1 MASLLAFA
9 LAAPQRHPAVINPQG
24 DGVAATVTAAS
35 LTAVSLNST
44 RMYSEYL
51 ESRVQFEPATY
62 DGCDSAMPEPRRFL
76 MVVDAREQSQKS
88 LGVVNDAAF
97 YARALNRVLVEPG
110 VAESR
115 IIDPF
120 GEAEQKDDLRT
131 TPWRGLGLANYW
143 DVRPLCRYME
153 GRLMPLQRFV
163 AEGGLELERRELT
176 DVGGHRALVLES
188 EDDVRAYFA
197 PHADVPLLV
206 LRELWRSN
214 AEGRSWKPTARN
226 STREAVPA
234 LAIAPS
240 IATVADELAHAL
252 PSPFACV
259 QWRAEDGTD
268 RPEECA
274 AELADAVGSWGR
286 LSEAVV
292 LLTDLYPGNSVTFQ
306 HAARSAGLVGRFES
320 ALRILQDRLPLGPT
334 NAQAEQWRAVND
346 SGLRSMLELEVCA
359 RARLL
364 VTCNEALV
372 NESLAAGNQPRCA
385 KCAKLSS
392 GFTERAVA
400 LHKARGEGKRVAW

>member
-9 LAAPQRHPAVINPQG
+9 LAAPQRYPAVINPQG
-24 DGVAATVTAAS
+24 DGVAPPVAAAS
-35 LTAVSLNST
+35 PTAVSLNST
-44 RMYSEYL
+44 RVYSEYL

-62 DGCDSAMPEPRRFL
+62 DGCESAMPEPRRFL

-120 GEAEQKDDLRT
+120 GEAEQKHDLRT

-143 DVRPLCRYME
+143 DVRPLCRYMD

-176 DVGGHRALVLES
+176 DVGGHRSLVLES
-188 EDDVRAYFA
+188 EDDVRDYFA
-197 PHADVPLLV
+197 LHADVPLLV

-226 STREAVPA
+226 STRDAVPT

-274 AELADAVGSWGR
+274 EELADAVGSWGR

-292 LLTDLYPGNSVTFQ
+292 LLTDLYPGNSGTFKQ
-306 HAARSAGLVGRFES
+306 KPAHKS
-320 ALRILQDRLPLGPT
+320 ALRILEDRLPLGPA
-334 NAQAEQWRAVND
+334 NAQAKQWRAVND

-385 KCAKLSS
+385 KCAKLRS
-392 GFTERAVA
+392 GFTERVVA
-400 LHKARGEGKRVAW
+400 LHKARGEGNRTAW

>member
-9 LAAPQRHPAVINPQG
+9 LAAPQRYPAVINPQG
-24 DGVAATVTAAS
+24 DGVAAAS
-35 LTAVSLNST
+35 PTAVSLNST
-44 RMYSEYL
+44 RMYSDYL
-51 ESRVQFEPATY
+51 ESRVQFESATY
-62 DGCDSAMPEPRRFL
+62 DGCGSEMAAPQGHRFL

-88 LGVVNDAAF
+88 MGVVNDVAF

-115 IIDPF
+115 IVDPF
-120 GEAEQKDDLRT
+120 GEATWK
-131 TPWRGLGLANYW
+131 PWRGLGLANYW
-143 DVRPLCRYME
+143 DVRPLCRYLD

-176 DVGGHRALVLES
+176 DVGGHRSLVLES
-188 EDDVRAYFA
+188 EDDARDYFA

-206 LRELWRSN
+206 LREVWRSN

-226 STREAVPA
+226 STRDAVPT

-286 LSEAVV
+286 LAEAVV
-292 LLTDLYPGNSVTFQ
+292 LLTDLYPGNSGTFANANDPA
-306 HAARSAGLVGRFES
+306 HKS
-320 ALRILQDRLPLGPT
+320 ALRILEDRLPLGPA
-334 NAQAEQWRAVND
+334 NAQAKQWRAVND

-372 NESLAAGNQPRCA
+372 NESLAAGNQPRCT
-385 KCAKLSS
+385 KCAKPGS
-392 GFTERAVA
+392 GFTERVVA
-400 LHKARGEGKRVAW
+400 LHKARGEGNRTAW

>member
-9 LAAPQRHPAVINPQG
+9 LAAPQRYPAVINPQG
-24 DGVAATVTAAS
+24 DGVAPTVASAAAS
-35 LTAVSLNST
+35 PTAVSLNST
-44 RMYSEYL
+44 RTYSEYL

-62 DGCDSAMPEPRRFL
+62 DGCESAMPEPRRFL

-120 GEAEQKDDLRT
+120 GEAEQKQRT

-143 DVRPLCRYME
+143 DVRPLCRYMD

-176 DVGGHRALVLES
+176 DVGGHRSLVLES

-226 STREAVPA
+226 STRDAVPT

-274 AELADAVGSWGR
+274 EELADAVGSWGR

-292 LLTDLYPGNSVTFQ
+292 LLTDLYPGNSGTF
-306 HAARSAGLVGRFES
+306 HREAAHES
-320 ALRILQDRLPLGPT
+320 ALRILQERLPLGPAK
-334 NAQAEQWRAVND
+334 AQVEQWRAVND
-346 SGLRSMLELEVCA
+346 SGLRGMLELEVCA

-372 NESLAAGNQPRCA
+372 NESLAAGNQPRCT
-385 KCAKLSS
+385 KCAKLRS
-392 GFTERAVA
+392 GFTERVVA
-400 LHKARGEGKRVAW
+400 LHKARGEGNRTAW

>member
-9 LAAPQRHPAVINPQG
+9 LAAPQRYPAVINPQG
-24 DGVAATVTAAS
+24 DGVAPPVAAAS
-35 LTAVSLNST
+35 PTAVSLNST

-62 DGCDSAMPEPRRFL
+62 DGCESAMTEPRRFL

-120 GEAEQKDDLRT
+120 GEAEQEHDGRT

-143 DVRPLCRYME
+143 DVRPLCRYMD

-176 DVGGHRALVLES
+176 DVGGHRSLVLES
-188 EDDVRAYFA
+188 EDDVRDYFS

-226 STREAVPA
+226 STRDAVPT

-274 AELADAVGSWGR
+274 EELADAVGSWGR

-292 LLTDLYPGNSVTFQ
+292 LLTDLYPGNSGTFKQ
-306 HAARSAGLVGRFES
+306 KPAHKS
-320 ALRILQDRLPLGPT
+320 ALRILEERLPLGPT
-334 NAQAEQWRAVND
+334 NAQAEKWRAVND

-372 NESLAAGNQPRCA
+372 NESLAAGNQPRCT
-385 KCAKLSS
+385 KCAKPRS
-392 GFTERAVA
+392 GFTERVVA
-400 LHKARGEGKRVAW
+400 LHKARGEGNRTAW

>member
-9 LAAPQRHPAVINPQG
+9 LAAPQRYPAVINPQG
-24 DGVAATVTAAS
+24 DGVAAAAS
-35 LTAVSLNST
+35 PTAVSLNST
-44 RMYSEYL
+44 RMYSDYL
-51 ESRVQFEPATY
+51 ESRVQFESATY
-62 DGCDSAMPEPRRFL
+62 DGCGSEMAAPQGHQFL
-76 MVVDAREQSQKS
+76 MVVDAWEQSQKS
-88 LGVVNDAAF
+88 LGVVNDVAF

-115 IIDPF
+115 IVDPF
-120 GEAEQKDDLRT
+120 GEATWK
-131 TPWRGLGLANYW
+131 PWRGLGLANYW
-143 DVRPLCRYME
+143 DVRPLCRYMD

-163 AEGGLELERRELT
+163 AEGGLELERRELK
-176 DVGGHRALVLES
+176 GKGSEYLGSLQLES
-188 EDDVRAYFA
+188 EDDVRAHFA

-292 LLTDLYPGNSVTFQ
+292 LLTDLYPGNSGTFKQ
-306 HAARSAGLVGRFES
+306 KPAHKS
-320 ALRILQDRLPLGPT
+320 ALRILEERLPLGPA
-334 NAQAEQWRAVND
+334 NAQAEKWRAVND

-372 NESLAAGNQPRCA
+372 NESLAAGNQPRCT
-385 KCAKLSS
+385 KCAKPGS
-392 GFTERAVA
+392 GFTERVVA
-400 LHKARGEGKRVAW
+400 LHKARGEGNRTAW

>member
-9 LAAPQRHPAVINPQG
+9 LAAPQRYPAVINPQG
-24 DGVAATVTAAS
+24 DGVAPTVASAAAS
-35 LTAVSLNST
+35 PTAVSLNST

-62 DGCDSAMPEPRRFL
+62 DGCESAMPEPRRFL

-120 GEAEQKDDLRT
+120 GEAEQKQRT

-292 LLTDLYPGNSVTFQ
+292 LLTDLYPGNSGTFKQ
-306 HAARSAGLVGRFES
+306 KPAHKS
-320 ALRILQDRLPLGPT
+320 ALRILEDRLPLGPA
-334 NAQAEQWRAVND
+334 NAQAKQWRAVND

-385 KCAKLSS
+385 KCAKPRS
-392 GFTERAVA
+392 GFTERVVA
-400 LHKARGEGKRVAW
+400 LHKARGEGNRTAW

>member
-9 LAAPQRHPAVINPQG
+9 LAAPQRYPAVITPQG
-24 DGVAATVTAAS
+24 DGVAAPVASAAAS
-35 LTAVSLNST
+35 PTAVSLNST
-44 RMYSEYL
+44 RMYSDYL
-51 ESRVQFEPATY
+51 ESRVQFDSATY
-62 DGCDSAMPEPRRFL
+62 DGCGSEMAAPQGHRFL
-76 MVVDAREQSQKS
+76 MVVDAWEQSQKS
-88 LGVVNDAAF
+88 LGVVNDVAF

-120 GEAEQKDDLRT
+120 GEAEQKQRT

-143 DVRPLCRYME
+143 DVRPLCRYMD

-163 AEGGLELERRELT
+163 AEGGLELERRELK
-176 DVGGHRALVLES
+176 GKGSEYLGSLQLES
-188 EDDVRAYFA
+188 EDDVRAHFA

-206 LRELWRSN
+206 LRRQWRSN
-214 AEGRSWKPTARN
+214 VEGRSWNSTSRN
-226 STREAVPA
+226 STRDAVPT

-240 IATVADELAHAL
+240 ITTVAEELAHAL

-259 QWRAEDGTD
+259 QWRAEGGTD

-292 LLTDLYPGNSVTFQ
+292 LLTDLYPGNSGTFKQ
-306 HAARSAGLVGRFES
+306 KPAHKS
-320 ALRILQDRLPLGPT
+320 ALRILEDRLPLGPA
-334 NAQAEQWRAVND
+334 NAQAKQWRAVND

-385 KCAKLSS
+385 KCARLQS
-392 GFTERAVA
+392 GFTDRVVA
-400 LHKARGEGKRVAW
+400 LHKARGEGNRTAW

>member
-1 MASLLAFA
+1 MASLLAVA
-9 LAAPQRHPAVINPQG
+9 LAAPQRYPAVINPQG
-24 DGVAATVTAAS
+24 DGVAAPVASAAAS
-35 LTAVSLNST
+35 PTAVSPNST

-51 ESRVQFEPATY
+51 ESKVQFEPATY
-62 DGCDSAMPEPRRFL
+62 DGCESAMPEPRRFL

-120 GEAEQKDDLRT
+120 GEAEQKQRT

-143 DVRPLCRYME
+143 DVRPLCRYMD

-176 DVGGHRALVLES
+176 DVGGHRSLVLES

-197 PHADVPLLV
+197 PHADAPLLV

-214 AEGRSWKPTARN
+214 AEGRSWKSTARN
-226 STREAVPA
+226 STRDAVPA

-240 IATVADELAHAL
+240 IATVAEELAHAL
-252 PSPFACV
+252 PTPFACV

-292 LLTDLYPGNSVTFQ
+292 LLTDLYPGNSGTFKQ
-306 HAARSAGLVGRFES
+306 KPAHKS
-320 ALRILQDRLPLGPT
+320 ALRILEDRLPLGPA
-334 NAQAEQWRAVND
+334 NAQAEKWRAVND

-385 KCAKLSS
+385 KCAKLRS
-392 GFTERAVA
+392 GFTERVVA
-400 LHKARGEGKRVAW
+400 LHKARGEGNRTAW